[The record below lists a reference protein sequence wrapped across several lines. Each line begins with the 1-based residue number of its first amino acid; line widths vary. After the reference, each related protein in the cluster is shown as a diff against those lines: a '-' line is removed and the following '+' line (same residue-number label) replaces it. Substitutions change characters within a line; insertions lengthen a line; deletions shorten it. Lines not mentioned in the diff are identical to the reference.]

1 MLKGILIV
9 AQWIENP
16 TSIHENAGSIPGLTQ
31 SVKGSDIAVNCGV
44 GRRHISDLSL
54 LWLWH
59 RLAAAA
65 PIGPLAW
72 ELPYAAGAALKRK
85 QTKKKERNH
94 EDYDS
99 SNRKKSYLKME
110 ILKLISIIAEMKNS
124 LQGLNC
130 RYELERKNK
139 QTWS

>member
-54 LWLWH
+54 L
-59 RLAAAA
+59 
-65 PIGPLAW
+65 
-72 ELPYAAGAALKRK
+72 
-85 QTKKKERNH
+85 
-94 EDYDS
+94 
-99 SNRKKSYLKME
+99 
-110 ILKLISIIAEMKNS
+110 
-124 LQGLNC
+124 
-130 RYELERKNK
+130 
-139 QTWS
+139 

>member
-31 SVKGSDIAVNCGV
+31 SVKGSDIDVNCGV

-85 QTKKKERNH
+85 QKKLQRAKSKAIPSIHLLQDKAGYSAIYEGENI
-94 EDYDS
+94 YILPTL
-99 SNRKKSYLKME
+99 SN
-110 ILKLISIIAEMKNS
+110 KLA
-124 LQGLNC
+124 
-130 RYELERKNK
+130 
-139 QTWS
+139 